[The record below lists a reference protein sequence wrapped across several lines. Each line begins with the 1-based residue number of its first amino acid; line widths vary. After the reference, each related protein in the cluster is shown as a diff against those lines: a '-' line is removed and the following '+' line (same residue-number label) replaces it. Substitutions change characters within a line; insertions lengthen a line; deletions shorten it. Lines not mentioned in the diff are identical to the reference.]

1 MAEWLTATD
10 PDLPELWPDMPI
22 EPRVTA
28 LYLAAAKE
36 ACIAYAPEQPS
47 GVTEIP
53 DGWRLAQAL
62 QAQNT
67 WNANQGAP
75 SPDFDGSGYGVTAH
89 PLDWQVKQL
98 LRPKRAIGV
107 VL

>member
-1 MAEWLTATD
+1 MATWLTAND
-10 PDLPELWPDMPI
+10 PQLPELWADMPVM
-22 EPRVTA
+22 ESVTT

-36 ACIAYAPEQPS
+36 ACIAYAPALPS

-62 QAQNT
+62 QAQNA
-67 WNANQGAP
+67 WNANQAAP
-75 SPDFDGSGYGVTAH
+75 SPDFDGSGYGVTTH